1 MEAPIGIATHDQSSN
16 PRYLFRQPRALQWFE
31 GGRLFKR
38 HDNER
43 AAGET
48 APPPA
53 MQSWTLTVV
62 AGRFELFLD
71 LLYVGILSSFADTL
85 VEDISGAKLVKYL
98 VRRAQGASLNPSQE
112 SIH

>member
-1 MEAPIGIATHDQSSN
+1 MGGCSSVTTMKE
-16 PRYLFRQPRALQWFE
+16 LQV
-31 GGRLFKR
+31 RL
-38 HDNER
+38 
-43 AAGET
+43 
-48 APPPA
+48 PLP

-85 VEDISGAKLVKYL
+85 VEEISGAKLVKYL
-98 VRRAQGASLNPSQE
+98 VRRAQGTSLRFPQE